1 MSPEEYLDMIRPYLR
16 DMINNHKAPMELR
29 VHSGNEVTD
38 YETHFGEWKIQLT
51 MQIIFISSIDSRETC
66 IMRVKSDN
74 IEIMMVSKTKDIIK
88 ELKEPLLQNYQEGSE
103 ESMGESRFIFDRADL
118 LYYSREKTSLKRS
131 GSYIKSPKWLKNK
144 KATINPQNYDDDN
157 CFKYAVT
164 AALNYQIIESHPER
178 ISNIMPFIN
187 PNDWKGI
194 EFSITLKGLENI

>member
-1 MSPEEYLDMIRPYLR
+1 M
-16 DMINNHKAPMELR
+16 
-29 VHSGNEVTD
+29 
-38 YETHFGEWKIQLT
+38 
-51 MQIIFISSIDSRETC
+51 
-66 IMRVKSDN
+66 
-74 IEIMMVSKTKDIIK
+74 
-88 ELKEPLLQNYQEGSE
+88 
-103 ESMGESRFIFDRADL
+103 
-118 LYYSREKTSLKRS
+118 KRN

-178 ISNIMPFIN
+178 ISNIMAFIN